1 MPTQACTTTICLH
14 PGVCEKMSCAKLFRI
29 TAPAGQAVQAL
40 QKPLESG
47 GPRKPG
53 RGLAAGALRVRGSQE
68 NRPLH
73 PTRGSLATPG
83 TVVSPTETADPGAPR
98 WQIRTED
105 PPRLPALA
113 PANGQCGGFEEGAH
127 VSDTEGSPT
136 GRPRCYRRG
145 QGVCIGGQRVLGR
158 RGAVTGNRSQSLP
171 PTALGTSAEPPCWGV
186 HCLMS
191 PVAPPAVGVGRCTPP
206 KTKICERV

>member
-1 MPTQACTTTICLH
+1 
-14 PGVCEKMSCAKLFRI
+14 MSCAKLFRI

-40 QKPLESG
+40 QKTLESG

-73 PTRGSLATPG
+73 LTRGSLATPG

-98 WQIRTED
+98 CKFGPNG

-113 PANGQCGGFEEGAH
+113 PANGQCGGIEEGAH
-127 VSDTEGSPT
+127 DSDAEDSPD
-136 GRPRCYRRG
+136 GRPQRYRRG

-158 RGAVTGNRSQSLP
+158 RRAVTGNRSQSLL
-171 PTALGTSAEPPCWGV
+171 PTALGTSVPP
-186 HCLMS
+186 LS
-191 PVAPPAVGVGRCTPP
+191 
-206 KTKICERV
+206 